1 MMRESRGVVRDGG
14 RVTAATRDGVGVVK
28 GKGRAQQPVRYGPDP
43 TGCAQQAGPN
53 SPCATGRTQQAVRN
67 RPGPT
72 ARALRAGP
80 NRLCAT
86 GRARQAGPHGPAAGE
101 EAQAAAA
108 SKRRIGQGARRWD
121 CTPMALLMASGLARL
136 DRISPL
142 SPPNQG
148 IIFLPGAGLADS
160 ISFRHEAQ
168 NVIAQ
173 AASGRPSPA
182 AKRRPL
188 SGASQ
193 LGLTG

>member
-1 MMRESRGVVRDGG
+1 MMRQSRGVVRDGG

-43 TGCAQQAGPN
+43 TRCAQQ
-53 SPCATGRTQQAVRN
+53 
-67 RPGPT
+67 
-72 ARALRAGP
+72 AGP

-86 GRARQAGPHGPAAGE
+86 GRAQRPVRYGPDPTGCAQQAGLGRPGPMGRPLERRLRRRLPASDASAKGHAG
-101 EAQAAAA
+101 
-108 SKRRIGQGARRWD
+108 GTG
-121 CTPMALLMASGLARL
+121 TPMALLMASGLARL

-148 IIFLPGAGLADS
+148 IILLPGAGLADS